1 MNYIGSGDDD
11 YGDENMAWPSYVDF
25 LSAFSFVLFIF
36 IGFLL
41 YMLYGQVP
49 EQLFKIRTS
58 KFVGDLRGKDPNLA
72 PRVEGMRLVWDLSKK
87 LNFRDG
93 SAELGAAHRRYLTQV
108 ARELPRGL
116 AEAGPDCRVVVLG
129 TADSRPF
136 QNDPFGNWNLS
147 AQRALSVL
155 RFLYSCNDCGYG
167 AEIRKKLTLSG
178 EGDTRA
184 NTRVTSQDRRVDLVI
199 DCTPNAKTIP

>member
-1 MNYIGSGDDD
+1 MNYDGGG
-11 YGDENMAWPSYVDF
+11 YGDENIAWPSYVDF

-49 EQLFKIRTS
+49 EQMFKLRTQ
-58 KFVGDLRGKDPNLA
+58 KFVEELHSRDPNLA
-72 PRVEGMRLVWDLSKK
+72 PRVEGMRLVWDLSKE
-87 LNFRDG
+87 LNFADG
-93 SAELGAAHRRYLTQV
+93 SPQLTAAHRAYLAQL

-116 AEAGPDCRVVVLG
+116 RDAGPNCSVVVLG

-136 QNDPFGNWNLS
+136 VNDPFGNWNLS

-155 RFLYSCNDCGYG
+155 RFLYSCTTCGYD
-167 AEIRKKLTLSG
+167 AVEMRKKLTLSG
-178 EGDTRA
+178 EGATRA
-184 NTRVTSQDRRVDLVI
+184 NTRALSKDRRVDLVI
-199 DCTPNAKTIP
+199 DCTPNAKTVH

>member
-1 MNYIGSGDDD
+1 MSYDGLGD

-49 EQLFKIRTS
+49 EQMFKLRTQ
-58 KFVGDLRGKDPNLA
+58 KFVSELHARNPKLE
-72 PRVEGMRLVWDLSKK
+72 PRVEGMRLVWDLSKA
-87 LNFRDG
+87 LNFKEG
-93 SAELGAAHRRYLTQV
+93 SAVLAASHRNYLAEL
-108 ARELPRGL
+108 ARELPRAL
-116 AEAGPDCRVVVLG
+116 QDAGPNCRVVVLG

-136 QNDPFGNWNLS
+136 PNDPFGNWNLS
-147 AQRALSVL
+147 AERALSVL
-155 RFLYSCNDCGYG
+155 RFLYSCDTCGYG
-167 AEIRKKLTLSG
+167 AEMRKKLTLSG

-184 NTRVTSQDRRVDLVI
+184 NARASSRDRRVDLVI
-199 DCTPNAKTIP
+199 DCTPHEKTTR